1 MSAIT
6 YIFGIIS
13 ALVVLLV
20 VGDMLRRG
28 KLRERHAIWWL
39 FGGVLGLIIGVFPV
53 VLEWAA
59 NLLGIEVP
67 TNLVFFV
74 SIGLLFLVHIQ
85 QSAELTLL
93 EERNRSVAESHALLE
108 IRVRNLEGRDS
119 DSL

>member
-1 MSAIT
+1 MSVIT
-6 YIFGIIS
+6 YIFGIVS
-13 ALVVLLV
+13 ALVVLIV

-39 FGGVLGLIIGVFPV
+39 FGGVLGLVIGVFPI

-59 NLLGIEVP
+59 SLLGVEVP

-85 QSAELTLL
+85 QSTELTLL
-93 EERNRSVAESHALLE
+93 ESRSRSIAEAHALLE
-108 IRVRNLEGRDS
+108 IRVRRLESGS
-119 DSL
+119 QEHS

>member
-1 MSAIT
+1 MSVIT
-6 YIFGIIS
+6 YIFGIAS
-13 ALVVLLV
+13 ALLVLFV

-39 FGGVLGLIIGVFPV
+39 FGGALGLIIGVFPGL
-53 VLEWAA
+53 LEWAA
-59 NLLGIEVP
+59 QLLGVEVP

-93 EERNRSVAESHALLE
+93 EERSRAVAEAHALLE
-108 IRVRNLEGRDS
+108 IRVRNLEDQPQTT
-119 DSL
+119 D